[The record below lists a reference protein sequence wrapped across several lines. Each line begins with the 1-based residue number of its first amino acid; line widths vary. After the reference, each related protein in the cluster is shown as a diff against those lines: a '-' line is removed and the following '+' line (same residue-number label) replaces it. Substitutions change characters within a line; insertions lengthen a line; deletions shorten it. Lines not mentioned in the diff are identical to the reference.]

1 MTSYDAHG
9 NKHRPAGTSTG
20 GQFDGHHRSEPEPGE
35 ELSTV
40 PVAREL
46 TIEEIDQQAQER
58 AEKAALRERW
68 AEVRQVA
75 GSTAGGITSA
85 YRLDRSVAD
94 DIAQDVAVTMLAS
107 KTKTLEEQL
116 AQPDTYIKQAV
127 RNRATKQT
135 VAYQHKRRSE
145 DTAGLRALQLEN
157 EAFLEANG
165 RRMNN
170 TERTAAADRIRN
182 SFPVGARPAADF
194 HITRD
199 TISLD
204 MPIAEDMTLA
214 DVLPDDSEQ
223 VRHDEADRI
232 AALALY
238 ELDSGTTSG
247 KAKVRKSTWR
257 IVSIR
262 DGAPQVRESS
272 LAKREAKKARDLVT
286 STPGGVVGLL
296 DRWESGDASTDEE
309 QILFSPFG
317 DDLDIRAC
325 ERVATVLRRRP
336 ALADRLYAEAVRV
349 ATR

>member
-9 NKHRPAGTSTG
+9 NKHRPPAGTSTG

-40 PVAREL
+40 PPVAREL

-58 AEKAALRERW
+58 AAKAALRERW
-68 AEVRQVA
+68 AEVCQVA

-94 DIAQDVAVTMLAS
+94 DITQDVAVTMLAS
-107 KTKTLEEQL
+107 KTKSLEEQL

-145 DTAGLRALQLEN
+145 DTAGLRALQLED

-182 SFPVGARPAADF
+182 SYPPVAR
-194 HITRD
+194 
-199 TISLD
+199 
-204 MPIAEDMTLA
+204 
-214 DVLPDDSEQ
+214 
-223 VRHDEADRI
+223 
-232 AALALY
+232 
-238 ELDSGTTSG
+238 
-247 KAKVRKSTWR
+247 
-257 IVSIR
+257 
-262 DGAPQVRESS
+262 AP
-272 LAKREAKKARDLVT
+272 
-286 STPGGVVGLL
+286 
-296 DRWESGDASTDEE
+296 
-309 QILFSPFG
+309 
-317 DDLDIRAC
+317 
-325 ERVATVLRRRP
+325 RR
-336 ALADRLYAEAVRV
+336 
-349 ATR
+349 